1 MVIFSLTHVPHTKKE
16 KDKKK
21 SRAKRHARKV
31 DKRLAQLFKEPHPPI
46 LLRPPFFIIHT

>member
-1 MVIFSLTHVPHTKKE
+1 MSKRRTTRKE
-16 KDKKK
+16 NYEKRKKK